1 MKSIS
6 SLGCLLLLAVALAG
20 CRDHPVK
27 PADGDAKHKDDGGI
41 AFKPKEGLS
50 VPDDVA
56 RHIGLQLADVTE
68 RKVNRQLV
76 FTAQV
81 YAESGPQ
88 ARRVTLATAWV
99 DPTFASSLAHGTDVI
114 ATTSDTNSLTGVVTR
129 MVPAATTNSP
139 AEVLLELRAEQG
151 ELKVGDFVR
160 MTVTV
165 AGREDVTVVPRA
177 ALLLTKEGHFVYV
190 VNGSRLLR
198 VAVKVGG
205 EQDGFVEIKDGLL
218 VGDRIAVAGVPMLWC
233 AELHRVN
240 GGDACTGNH

>member
-1 MKSIS
+1 MKTIS
-6 SLGCLLLLAVALAG
+6 LLCLLTLTTCLVG
-20 CRDHPVK
+20 CRDNK
-27 PADGDAKHKDDGGI
+27 AEPAHGEAGHHDDGGI

-50 VPDDVA
+50 VPEDVA
-56 RHIGLQLADVTE
+56 RHIGLKLDDVVE

-81 YAESGPQ
+81 YGEVGPP
-88 ARRVTLATAWV
+88 ARRITLASAWV
-99 DPTFASSLAHGTDVI
+99 APSIAKEIPPGTDLV
-114 ATTSDTNSLTGVVTR
+114 ATTADTNSLTGVVTR
-129 MVPAATTNSP
+129 VMPASNTNAP
-139 AEVLLELRAEQG
+139 VEVLLELRAEQG

-160 MTVTV
+160 VTVTM
-165 AGREDVTVVPRA
+165 AGKEDLTVVPRA
-177 ALLLTKEGHFVYV
+177 ALLRNTEGHFVYV

-198 VAVKVGG
+198 AAVKVGA

-218 VGDRIAVAGVPMLWC
+218 AGDRIAVAGVPMLWC

>member
-1 MKSIS
+1 MKT
-6 SLGCLLLLAVALAG
+6 LCLLPLLAAVGWLTG
-20 CRDHPVK
+20 CHEQAAK
-27 PADGDAKHKDDGGI
+27 PAHGEAGHHDDGGI

-56 RHIGLQLADVTE
+56 RHIGLKLDDVAE
-68 RKVNRQLV
+68 RKISRHLV

-81 YAESGPQ
+81 YGEAGPQ
-88 ARRVTLATAWV
+88 ARRVSLASAWV
-99 DPTFASSLAHGTDVI
+99 DEPTAKAIPAGTDI
-114 ATTSDTNSLTGVVTR
+114 AATTSDTNALAGVVTR
-129 MVPAATTNSP
+129 VVPAANPNSP

-160 MTVTV
+160 VT
-165 AGREDVTVVPRA
+165 ATTPGKEDVTVVPRS
-177 ALLLTKEGHFVYV
+177 ALLRNTEGHFVYV

-198 VAVKVGG
+198 AAVKIGG

-218 VGDRIAVAGVPMLWC
+218 AGDRIVVAGVPMLWC